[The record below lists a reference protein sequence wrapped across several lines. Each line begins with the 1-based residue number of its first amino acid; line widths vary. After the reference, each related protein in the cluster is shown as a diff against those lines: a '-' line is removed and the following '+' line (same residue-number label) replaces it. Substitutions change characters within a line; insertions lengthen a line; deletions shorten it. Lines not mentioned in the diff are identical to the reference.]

1 MKKKFN
7 YFFLIIFLSFIYTGN
22 SIAKPR
28 CEELH
33 ENVYNDLIR
42 TDVNLYFHQKKK
54 TIGIRLLKVPD
65 KNKKDFVLSKNKDG
79 YFKVGKITKGELSKL
94 IFIDDVILSI
104 NDKDIRKIIT
114 DPKKIESM
122 IEEISDFFDED
133 ELIKFEILRFDYEKN
148 NFSKIIIDRT
158 QGSAEPNIYN
168 TLETFNEHMSD
179 IYINSINVNEKEGN
193 FDASIETDFYQ
204 KLDDR
209 YTLTNKIWESL
220 VYDKK
225 FDDDNKLET
234 FWYETCAYDDEKWQ
248 VLNSVDPTF
257 GVYFDN
263 LIKEERQM
271 RFSEFYIQPLWDFK
285 LKENP
290 KDEFDTFIVN
300 DGAQLTYKSKSVYK
314 IKNAFNLKN
323 FPFDKQSL
331 RIFLRQDQNTID
343 EDRFLVSSWTMRKA
357 EEFKDQNSIQ
367 GWNIIDVQMN
377 YKVYDHTLKDG
388 FYDGFELVFNI
399 ERKSRYYVYKII
411 LPIILILIVCWSAVW
426 IKPYEIESRL
436 TITIVCL
443 LSLIAYNFVIDA
455 DLPKLEYLTV
465 MDYIILTSY
474 VYSTIPT
481 FLSILSHNSIGT
493 KNKKII
499 RIELL
504 SKTYGLLSYI
514 VLILLI
520 LIISSSN
527 LPQHTSSAL
536 SWASLGAN

>member
-7 YFFLIIFLSFIYTGN
+7 YFFLIIFLSFIYISN
-22 SIAKPR
+22 SVAKPR

-122 IEEISDFFDED
+122 VEEISDFFDED

-225 FDDDNKLET
+225 FDDDNKLED
-234 FWYETCAYDDEKWQ
+234 FWWESCTYDDEKWQ
-248 VLNSVDPTF
+248 VLNTADPTY

-290 KDEFDTFIVN
+290 KDEFDTFLVN
-300 DGAQLTYKSKSVYK
+300 DGAQLSYKSKSVYK

>member
-1 MKKKFN
+1 MKKRFN
-7 YFFLIIFLSFIYTGN
+7 YYFLIILLSFICTSN

-33 ENVYNDLIR
+33 ENIYNDVIR
-42 TDVNLYFHQKKK
+42 KDVNLSFHEGRK
-54 TIGIRLLKVPD
+54 TIGIRLLKTPD
-65 KNKKDFVLSKNKDG
+65 KDKKNFILSRNEDG

-94 IFIDDVILSI
+94 IFIDDIILSI
-104 NDKDIRKIIT
+104 NSKDIRKIIT
-114 DPKKIESM
+114 DPKKIESFD
-122 IEEISDFFDED
+122 EDISSFFDEK

-158 QGSAEPNIYN
+158 EGSAEPNIYN
-168 TLETFNEHMSD
+168 TLENFSEPMSD

-193 FDASIETDFYQ
+193 FIATIETDFFQ

-225 FDDDNKLET
+225 FYDDNKLED
-234 FWYETCAYDDEKWQ
+234 FWYETCTYDDKKWQ
-248 VLNSVDPTF
+248 VLNTVDPTY

-271 RFSEFYIQPLWDFK
+271 RFSEFYVQPLWDFK

-290 KDEFDTFIVN
+290 KDEFDTFVVN
-300 DGAQLTYKSKSVYK
+300 DGAQLSYKSKSVYK
-314 IKNAFNLKN
+314 IKNKFNLKN

-343 EDRFLVSSWTMRKA
+343 ENRFLVSSWTMRKA
-357 EEFKDQNSIQ
+357 EEFKNLNSIQ
-367 GWNIIDVQMN
+367 GWNITDVDMN
-377 YKVYDHTLKDG
+377 YKVYDHTLKEV

-411 LPIILILIVCWSAVW
+411 LPIILILIVCWSAVL
-426 IKPYEIESRL
+426 IKPKEIESRL

-455 DLPKLEYLTV
+455 DLPKLEYLTI
-465 MDYIILTSY
+465 MDYIILASY

-493 KNKKII
+493 KNKEII
-499 RIELL
+499 RIESL
-504 SKTYGLLSYI
+504 SKKYGLLSYI

-520 LIISSSN
+520 LMISSSN

>member
-7 YFFLIIFLSFIYTGN
+7 YFFIIIFLSFIYTGN

-114 DPKKIESM
+114 YPKKIESM
-122 IEEISDFFDED
+122 VEEISDFFDED

-220 VYDKK
+220 VYDKN
-225 FDDDNKLET
+225 FDDDNKLED
-234 FWYETCAYDDEKWQ
+234 FWWESCTYDDEKWQ
-248 VLNSVDPTF
+248 VLNTADPTY

-300 DGAQLTYKSKSVYK
+300 DGAQLSYKSKSVYK

-367 GWNIIDVQMN
+367 GWNITDVQMN

>member
-122 IEEISDFFDED
+122 VEEISDFFDED

-225 FDDDNKLET
+225 FDDDNKLED
-234 FWYETCAYDDEKWQ
+234 FWWESCTYDDEKWQ
-248 VLNSVDPTF
+248 VLNTADPTY

-271 RFSEFYIQPLWDFK
+271 RFSEFYIQPLWDLK

-290 KDEFDTFIVN
+290 KDEFDTFLVN
-300 DGAQLTYKSKSVYK
+300 DGAQLSYKSKSVYK

-367 GWNIIDVQMN
+367 GWNITDVQMN

>member
-65 KNKKDFVLSKNKDG
+65 KNKKNFVLSKNKDG

-122 IEEISDFFDED
+122 VEEISDFFDED

-225 FDDDNKLET
+225 FDDDNKLED
-234 FWYETCAYDDEKWQ
+234 FWWESCTYDDEKWQ
-248 VLNSVDPTF
+248 VLNTADPTY

-300 DGAQLTYKSKSVYK
+300 DGAQLSYKSKSVYK

-357 EEFKDQNSIQ
+357 EKFKDQNSIQ
-367 GWNIIDVQMN
+367 GWNITDVQMN

>member
-7 YFFLIIFLSFIYTGN
+7 YFFLIIFLSFIYIGN
-22 SIAKPR
+22 SVAKPR

-122 IEEISDFFDED
+122 VEEISDFFDED

-225 FDDDNKLET
+225 FDDDNKLED
-234 FWYETCAYDDEKWQ
+234 FWWESCTYDDEKWQ
-248 VLNSVDPTF
+248 VLNSVYPTF

-290 KDEFDTFIVN
+290 KDEFDTFVVN
-300 DGAQLTYKSKSVYK
+300 DGAELSYKSKSVYK

-367 GWNIIDVQMN
+367 GWNITDVQMN

>member
-1 MKKKFN
+1 MKKRFN
-7 YFFLIIFLSFIYTGN
+7 YYFLIIFLSFICTSN
-22 SIAKPR
+22 SVAKPR

-33 ENVYNDLIR
+33 ENIYNDLIR
-42 TDVNLYFHQKKK
+42 KDVNFYFHEGKK
-54 TIGIRLLKVPD
+54 TIGIRLLKIPD
-65 KNKKDFVLSKNKDG
+65 KDKKNFILSRDEDG

-94 IFIDDVILSI
+94 IFIDDIILSI
-104 NDKDIRKIIT
+104 NNKDLRKIIT
-114 DPKKIESM
+114 DPKKIESFD
-122 IEEISDFFDED
+122 EDISDFFDAE
-133 ELIKFEILRFDYEKN
+133 ELIKFEILRFDYKKN
-148 NFSKIIIDRT
+148 SFSKIIVDRT
-158 QGSAEPNIYN
+158 DGSAEPNIYN
-168 TLETFNEHMSD
+168 TLEDFNEHMSD
-179 IYINSINVNEKEGN
+179 FYINSIDVNEKEGN
-193 FDASIETDFYQ
+193 FVASIETDFFQ

-209 YTLTNKIWESL
+209 YSITNKIWESL

-225 FDDDNKLET
+225 FYDDNKLET
-234 FWYETCAYDDEKWQ
+234 FWWESCTYDDEKWQ
-248 VLNSVDPTF
+248 VLNTVDPTY

-271 RFSEFYIQPLWDFK
+271 RFSEFYVQPLWDFK

-290 KDEFDTFIVN
+290 KDEFDTFVVN
-300 DGAQLTYKSKSVYK
+300 DGAQLSHKSKSVYK
-314 IKNAFNLKN
+314 IKNKFNLKN

-331 RIFLRQDQNTID
+331 RIFLRQDQNTI
-343 EDRFLVSSWTMRKA
+343 EADRFLVSAWTMRKA
-357 EEFKDQNSIQ
+357 EEFKNQNSIQ

-388 FYDGFELVFNI
+388 FYDGFELVFDI
-399 ERKSRYYVYKII
+399 ERKSRYYIYKII

-426 IKPYEIESRL
+426 IKPKEIESRL

-465 MDYIILTSY
+465 MDYIILASY

-481 FLSILSHNSIGT
+481 FLSILSHNSIGK

-499 RIELL
+499 RIEHL

>member
-54 TIGIRLLKVPD
+54 TIGIRLLKVLD

-94 IFIDDVILSI
+94 IFIDDIILSI
-104 NDKDIRKIIT
+104 NNKDIRKIIT
-114 DPKKIESM
+114 DPKKIESFD
-122 IEEISDFFDED
+122 EDISSFFDEK

-179 IYINSINVNEKEGN
+179 IYINSININEKEGN

-225 FDDDNKLET
+225 FGDDNKLED
-234 FWYETCAYDDEKWQ
+234 FWWESCIYDDEKWQ
-248 VLNSVDPTF
+248 LLNTADPTY

-290 KDEFDTFIVN
+290 KDEFDTFLVN
-300 DGAQLTYKSKSVYK
+300 DGAQLSYKSKSVYK

-367 GWNIIDVQMN
+367 GWNITDVQMN

>member
-1 MKKKFN
+1 MKKRFN
-7 YFFLIIFLSFIYTGN
+7 YYFLIILLSFICTGN

-122 IEEISDFFDED
+122 VEEISDFFDED

-225 FDDDNKLET
+225 FDDDNKLED
-234 FWYETCAYDDEKWQ
+234 FWWESCTYDDEKWQ
-248 VLNSVDPTF
+248 VLNTADPTY

-290 KDEFDTFIVN
+290 KDEFDTFVVN
-300 DGAQLTYKSKSVYK
+300 DGAELSYKSKSVYK

-367 GWNIIDVQMN
+367 GWNITDVQMN

>member
-122 IEEISDFFDED
+122 VEEISDFFDED

-225 FDDDNKLET
+225 FDDDNKLED
-234 FWYETCAYDDEKWQ
+234 FWWESCTYDDEKWQ
-248 VLNSVDPTF
+248 MLNTADPTY

-290 KDEFDTFIVN
+290 KDEFDTFLLN
-300 DGAQLTYKSKSVYK
+300 DGAQLSYKSKSVYK

-367 GWNIIDVQMN
+367 GWNITDVQMN